1 MGTTRWKDRS
11 KESAICN
18 QLLCPCLDEHFQARK
33 MAKGFGELAKV
44 RGIVQ
49 FRLSPHE
56 QRAFAGAISQGVPN
70 VFRRIRSEIFFVAT
84 PLLLCYLVYDQTE
97 KKHTELLRKNPADFE
112 HEK

>member
-1 MGTTRWKDRS
+1 MGS
-11 KESAICN
+11 KESAIFN
-18 QLLCPCLDEHFQARK
+18 QLLCPCLDEHFQDRK

-56 QRAFAGAISQGVPN
+56 QRAFCRSHFARGTKCLSPN
-70 VFRRIRSEIFFVAT
+70 PQRNFLRCHPTAA
-84 PLLLCYLVYDQTE
+84 LLFGYDQTE

>member
-1 MGTTRWKDRS
+1 
-11 KESAICN
+11 
-18 QLLCPCLDEHFQARK
+18 

>member
-1 MGTTRWKDRS
+1 MGISCCVPVLTNTS
-11 KESAICN
+11 KLEKW
-18 QLLCPCLDEHFQARK
+18 L
-33 MAKGFGELAKV
+33 GFGELAKV